1 MNLIKDM
8 ANMMM
13 IQSNLMLKMYQNQT
27 NAGAKCMP
35 SNDMQDLD
43 STVSSTHVELRN
55 GKRKSKIDVIRAMR
69 RIMITESLKV
79 PWLSMLTPEL
89 MKLVDEK

>member
-27 NAGAKCMP
+27 NAGAKCMA